1 MFERLKPENW
11 STSFRLVL
19 SFILF
24 AFIGSFVLALPIMH
38 HPEIEASYFV
48 LLVELLEESK

>member
-24 AFIGSFVLALPIMH
+24 TFIGSFVLALPIMH

-48 LLVELLEESK
+48 LLVERLVGLR